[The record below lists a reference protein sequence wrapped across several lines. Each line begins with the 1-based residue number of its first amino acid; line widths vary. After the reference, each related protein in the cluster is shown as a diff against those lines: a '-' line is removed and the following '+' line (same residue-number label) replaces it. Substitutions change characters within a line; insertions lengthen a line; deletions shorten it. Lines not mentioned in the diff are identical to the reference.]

1 MALDTISIRG
11 AREHNLRAVDVDI
24 PHHQMVVI
32 TGLSG
37 SGKSSLAF
45 DTIYAEGQR
54 KYVESLSAYARQFLD
69 QLQKPDIESI
79 EGLPPTIAIEQRAA
93 SHNPRSTVATTT
105 EIYDYLRLLF
115 ARAGQPRCW
124 HVEKDG
130 KPCGRPISSQNASQ
144 IVEHVFDLPEKTKLM
159 ILAPVVRG
167 KKGHHKDIFE
177 SMVKQGFIRARVDG
191 EVMDLREIT
200 TSKAG
205 TPFTTKT
212 ARYQAHTIEA
222 VVDRVVVKHEKDDAD
237 GGVRSRVADSV
248 ELSLKLA
255 EGLVVISH
263 EDPDSKAAGKWVDT
277 LYSENYA
284 CELHPECSLEG
295 LEPRLFSFNSPY
307 GACPS
312 CGGLGNILEFD
323 ADLIVPDTSLSLS
336 EGAIQAWRKHG
347 KRMNIYYARMIRQF
361 CKNFGV
367 KAETAYK
374 KLPKPIQRV
383 LMHGTNDKDEKK
395 YDSHFEGVIPNLQR
409 RWDTTDSEYVKA
421 RLHGYLS
428 EAPCETCKRARLRTE
443 ALHVFLEVDGEIA
456 GKDIGRKLSEF
467 KSPGTK
473 DASARLF
480 PIDHVTGMTIE
491 QAASFF
497 DKLKLGKEQAKI
509 AAPILKEVRAR
520 LGFMLSV
527 GLGYLSL
534 DRATGTLS
542 GGEGQRIRLA
552 TQVGSGLVGCCYVLD
567 EPTIGLH
574 QRDND
579 RLIDTLRHLKDIGNT
594 VIVVEHDEDTIRA
607 SDYLLDIGPGPGRHG
622 GQVVAQGPTKDVI
635 KQGKSLTAKYL
646 NGTEVIEVP
655 TERRTLDHKKPLT
668 IKGARENN
676 LKSIDASVPLG
687 GIVVVTGVSGSGKST
702 LVNQVL
708 LRAVRRELLNSR
720 DKPGEHD
727 KVTGINGVDRI
738 IEVDQ
743 SPIGRTPRSNP
754 ATYTGAFDAIRSLFT
769 KTKEAKIRGYKPGR
783 FSFNVKGGRC
793 EACQGQGVKKIE
805 MHFLPDVHV
814 QCDVCK
820 GTRYNRQTL
829 EIKYRGKNIADVLD
843 MTVEEALEFFDSFPD
858 IKRLLTALND
868 VGLSYVQL
876 GQASTTLSGGEAQR
890 VKLSSELGKRST
902 GHTLYILDEPTTGLH
917 FADVQKL
924 LGVLGRLADQGNTV
938 LVIEHNMDV
947 IKSADWLID
956 LGPEGGDRGGQI
968 VAAGTPEDVAAVKGS
983 YTGRYLKQYLS
994 TAKKAKKPRPK
1005 RKKRPELAG
1014 V

>member
-1 MALDTISIRG
+1 MPLDTISIRG
-11 AREHNLRAVDVDI
+11 AREHNLKGIDVDI
-24 PHHQMVVI
+24 PHNKLVVI

-54 KYVESLSAYARQFLD
+54 KYVESLSAYARQFLE

-79 EGLPPTIAIEQRAA
+79 EGLPPTIAIEQRSA

-124 HVEKDG
+124 HRENDG
-130 KPCGRPISSQNASQ
+130 KPCGRPITSQSAEQ
-144 IVEHVFDLPEKTKLM
+144 IIEKVFELPEGARLM

-167 KKGHHKDIFE
+167 KKGHHKEVFE
-177 SMVKQGFIRARVDG
+177 GMVKQGFIRARVDG
-191 EVMDLREIT
+191 VVSDLREIT

-212 ARYQAHTIEA
+212 QRYQAHTIEA
-222 VVDRVVVKHEKDDAD
+222 VVDRVVVKKGASGGDQGSGGDAKD
-237 GGVRSRVADSV
+237 GLRTRVADSI
-248 ELSLKLA
+248 ELALKLA
-255 EGLVVISH
+255 DGLVILSH
-263 EDPDSKAAGKWVDT
+263 TSAKPKTTKPEPWQDT
-277 LYSENYA
+277 LYSEKYA

-323 ADLIVPDTSLSLS
+323 ADLIVPDTSLPLS

-367 KAETAYK
+367 SADEPFK
-374 KLPKPIQRV
+374 KLPKPIQRI
-383 LMHGTNDKDEKK
+383 LIYGTNDRDEKK
-395 YDSHFEGVIPNLQR
+395 YDAHYEGVIPNLQR
-409 RWDTTDSEYVKA
+409 RWDKTDSEYVKA

-428 EAPCETCKRARLRTE
+428 EAPCEKCNRSRLREE
-443 ALHVFLEVDGEIA
+443 ALHVFLEADGAIA
-456 GKDIGRKLSEF
+456 GKEVGRKLSEF
-467 KSPGTK
+467 KAPGRK
-473 DASARLF
+473 SAKARLF
-480 PIDHVTGMTIE
+480 PIDRVTGMTIE
-491 QAASFF
+491 QAAVFF
-497 DKLKLGKEQAKI
+497 DKLKLGKEQTLI

-527 GLGYLSL
+527 GLGYLGL

-579 RLIDTLRHLKDIGNT
+579 RLITTLRHLTDIGNT
-594 VIVVEHDEDTIRA
+594 VVVVEHDEDTIRA
-607 SDYLLDIGPGPGRHG
+607 ADYLIDIGPGPGRHG
-622 GQVVAQGPTKDVI
+622 GEVVAQGPTDSVI
-635 KQGKSLTAKYL
+635 SAGESLTARYM
-646 NGTEVIEVP
+646 NGDLVIHIP
-655 TERRTLDHKKPLT
+655 DERRKLQHTKALT
-668 IKGARENN
+668 IKGARQNN
-676 LKSIDASVPLG
+676 LKSIDVTFPLG
-687 GIVVVTGVSGSGKST
+687 GIVAVTGVSGSGKST
-702 LVNQVL
+702 LVNQIL
-708 LRAVRRELLNSR
+708 LRAARRELLGSR

-727 KVTGINGVDRI
+727 KLTGVGHIDRI

-793 EACQGQGVKKIE
+793 ESCQGQGVKKIE
-805 MHFLPDVHV
+805 MHFLPDVFV
-814 QCDVCK
+814 RCDVCK
-820 GTRYNRQTL
+820 GSRYNRQTL
-829 EIKYRGKNIADVLD
+829 EVRYRSKSIADVLQ

-858 IKRLLTALND
+858 VKRLMTALND

-890 VKLSSELGKRST
+890 VKLATELGKRST
-902 GHTLYILDEPTTGLH
+902 GHTLYLLDEPTTGLH
-917 FADVQKL
+917 FADVDKL
-924 LGVLGRLADQGNTV
+924 LSVLGRLADQGNTV
-938 LVIEHNMDV
+938 IVIEHNMDV
-947 IKSADWLID
+947 IKYADWVID
-956 LGPEGGDRGGQI
+956 LGPEGGDRGGTL
-968 VAAGTPEDVAAVKGS
+968 VAAGTPETIAKTDGS
-983 YTGRYLKQYLS
+983 YTGAYLRQHL
-994 TAKKAKKPRPK
+994 
-1005 RKKRPELAG
+1005 
-1014 V
+1014 